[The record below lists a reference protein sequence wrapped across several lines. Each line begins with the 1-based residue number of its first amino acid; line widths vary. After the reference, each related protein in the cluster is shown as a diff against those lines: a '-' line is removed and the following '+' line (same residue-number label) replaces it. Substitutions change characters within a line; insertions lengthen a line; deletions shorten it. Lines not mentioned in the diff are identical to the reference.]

1 MIFERLAI
9 ATFALLVVT
18 SIGILVSR
26 DWRWSIAALAAQ
38 DVGVFLMTAIYWPFG
53 MAVIKLVVG
62 WMAGAALGIT
72 QIGQKRF
79 IVEHS
84 WPAWRTFRL
93 IAAALVLLLVFSVSP
108 QISTWLPINNL
119 MVLEGGLTLMGVGML
134 QLGMT
139 ARPFRASLGLLTL
152 FAGFEILYAAVES
165 SLLVAGLLAV
175 INLGMALVGA
185 YLLTNSSE
193 ES

>member
-1 MIFERLAI
+1 MIFERLAVAI
-9 ATFALLVVT
+9 FALLAVT

-26 DWRWSIAALAAQ
+26 DWRWSIAALAIQ
-38 DVGVFLMTAIYWPFG
+38 YVGVFLMVAIYWPFG

-62 WMAGAALGIT
+62 WMAAAALGIT

-79 IVEHS
+79 LIEHS

-93 IAAALVLLLVFSVSP
+93 IAAVLVLLLVFSVSP
-108 QISTWLPINNL
+108 QISTWLPINHL
-119 MVLEGGLTLMGVGML
+119 PVLEGGLTLMGVGML

-185 YLLTNSSE
+185 YLLTNAPE
-193 ES
+193 EF